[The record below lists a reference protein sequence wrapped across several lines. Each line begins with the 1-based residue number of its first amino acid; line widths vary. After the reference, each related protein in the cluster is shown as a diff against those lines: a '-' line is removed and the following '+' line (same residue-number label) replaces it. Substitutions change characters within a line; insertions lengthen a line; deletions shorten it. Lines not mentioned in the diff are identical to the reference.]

1 MNQDTEIASN
11 MNLADV
17 GGNRYGA
24 KYDYRFG
31 RARKPDKM
39 ANVYRNLSM
48 SNQEKILRQNY
59 GINYEQ

>member
-17 GGNRYGA
+17 SGQQRYGGA

-39 ANVYRNLSM
+39 ASVFRNLSM
-48 SNQEKILRQNY
+48 SNQEKVLR
-59 GINYEQ
+59 

>member
-17 GGNRYGA
+17 GGQRYGT

-39 ANVYRNLSM
+39 
-48 SNQEKILRQNY
+48 
-59 GINYEQ
+59 